1 MFLFEFFV
9 VADKLRQGN
18 GSIAVDVHPRVEGTG
33 HGAQEAP
40 ILLICTVVQVTVYL
54 IFADV
59 GKQRKMA
66 EKRIPLPRIDPIPPA
81 PADKPSGK
89 VYAVLPRQIV
99 VAEDEV
105 FSAAQAGKILFGRA
119 IGFIDEVA
127 DDIHVVVFADA
138 AVPVANKRFIHFL
151 HGRER
156 SAAHTD
162 DLGVTEVQIG
172 SKEIQKH
179 PLLSY
184 FTKSEPIIDICDYNI
199 FNTKKQ
205 SPRSIRGDKFQAL
218 FLELDFSY
226 N

>member
-66 EKRIPLPRIDPIPPA
+66 EQRVPLPRIDPIPPA
-81 PADKPSGK
+81 PADKPFGE
-89 VYAVLPRQIV
+89 VHAVLPRQIV

-119 IGFIDEVA
+119 FRFIDKIA

-138 AVPVANKRFIHFL
+138 AVPVADERFVHFPYT
-151 HGRER
+151 GKGP
-156 SAAHTD
+156 AAHAH
-162 DLGVTEVQIG
+162 DLRMAEVQIG
-172 SKEIQKH
+172 SIVIHIH
-179 PLLSY
+179 P
-184 FTKSEPIIDICDYNI
+184 
-199 FNTKKQ
+199 
-205 SPRSIRGDKFQAL
+205 SPV
-218 FLELDFSY
+218 FLGAKGA
-226 N
+226 

>member
-40 ILLICTVVQVTVYL
+40 ILLICTVVQMTVYL

-66 EKRIPLPRIDPIPPA
+66 EQRVPLPRIEIPPA
-81 PADKPSGK
+81 PADKPFGE
-89 VYAVLPRQIV
+89 VHAVLPRQIV

-105 FSAAQAGKILFGRA
+105 FSAAQAGKVLFGRA
-119 IGFIDEVA
+119 FRFIDEIA

-138 AVPVANKRFIHFL
+138 AVPVADERFVHFPYT
-151 HGRER
+151 GKGP
-156 SAAHTD
+156 AAHAH
-162 DLGVTEVQIG
+162 DLRMAEVQIG
-172 SKEIQKH
+172 SIVIHIH
-179 PLLSY
+179 P
-184 FTKSEPIIDICDYNI
+184 
-199 FNTKKQ
+199 
-205 SPRSIRGDKFQAL
+205 SPV
-218 FLELDFSY
+218 FLGAKGA
-226 N
+226 